1 MDAMGSSYVSSTQL
15 AAILL
20 NTCFAATLFEFVLF
34 GMVVYK
40 SAVSSSAKVKING
53 RLSLTAILL
62 HGNIVY
68 FFW

>member
-1 MDAMGSSYVSSTQL
+1 MDAMGSSCVSTTRL
-15 AAILL
+15 AAILV
-20 NTCFAATLFEFVLF
+20 NTWFAATLFEFILF

-40 SAVSSSAKVKING
+40 SIFSSSAKIKING